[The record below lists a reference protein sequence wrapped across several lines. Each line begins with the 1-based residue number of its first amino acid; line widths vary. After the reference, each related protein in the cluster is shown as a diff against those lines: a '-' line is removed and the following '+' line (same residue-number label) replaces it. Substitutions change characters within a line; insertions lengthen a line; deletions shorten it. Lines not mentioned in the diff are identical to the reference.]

1 MDAFVLM
8 QADIAYESISDA
20 LKPPTTER
28 NYVYST
34 RLNEVIGP
42 FHAEARLLKHDK
54 KDPQKTL
61 EHIENMRKK
70 IPELRKTI
78 NEIPDNDKASANAY
92 RTLVRSIGVV
102 LLVISAVVGVVGFF
116 AKSISSTGGV
126 FAKLATQVLDNSYLA
141 SQAKSLGTVGTAAGA
156 VITAKAGKYDYKK
169 KLMKKIDD
177 AERLLNEAEKVM
189 RKAIR

>member
-42 FHAEARLLKHDK
+42 FHTEARLLKHDK

-70 IPELRKTI
+70 IPELRKAV
-78 NEIPDNDKASANAY
+78 NEIPDNDKASADAY
-92 RTLVRSIGVV
+92 RILVRSIGVV
-102 LLVISAVVGVVGFF
+102 LLVTSAVVGVVGFF
-116 AKSISSTGGV
+116 AKSISSTGGA

-141 SQAKSLGTVGTAAGA
+141 GQAKSLGTVGTAAGA

-189 RKAIR
+189 RKAIK

>member
-1 MDAFVLM
+1 MDVFVLM

-70 IPELRKTI
+70 IPELRKAVNHLRQECKPIASGQDGYFYAQTAGKVYATI
-78 NEIPDNDKASANAY
+78 RNLKKMRAGLDAAIQGLEQA
-92 RTLVRSIGVV
+92 
-102 LLVISAVVGVVGFF
+102 
-116 AKSISSTGGV
+116 
-126 FAKLATQVLDNSYLA
+126 LDNFP
-141 SQAKSLGTVGTAAGA
+141 AG
-156 VITAKAGKYDYKK
+156 
-169 KLMKKIDD
+169 
-177 AERLLNEAEKVM
+177 R
-189 RKAIR
+189 